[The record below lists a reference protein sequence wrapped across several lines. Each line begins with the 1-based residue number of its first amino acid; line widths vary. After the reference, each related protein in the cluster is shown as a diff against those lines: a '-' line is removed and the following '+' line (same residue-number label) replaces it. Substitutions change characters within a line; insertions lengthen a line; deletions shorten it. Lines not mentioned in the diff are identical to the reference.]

1 MGATVKRLAQVRV
14 MLIGIAIMLCLVFD
28 LTFARWLSFK
38 WGCMVLDV
46 LGDVSAILF
55 GVFGVWLGMFYSPT
69 IIDSLKE
76 KSGDNLIQAAENI
89 VASSKRFRIVFRGM
103 VISAV
108 ILVFAM
114 IVRSIHV
121 PFSQMVG
128 ISHPA
133 IRELLR
139 HVFFTM
145 IACAVIAQCYS
156 IVMSIVPMYDA
167 KKKMSEAQKVAEI
180 TINI

>member
-76 KSGDNLIQAAENI
+76 KSGDNLRCGAE
-89 VASSKRFRIVFRGM
+89 
-103 VISAV
+103 
-108 ILVFAM
+108 
-114 IVRSIHV
+114 IHV
-121 PFSQMVG
+121 R
-128 ISHPA
+128 HPQRQRLVIGQHVPLDA
-133 IRELLR
+133 RRPATLLEG
-139 HVFFTM
+139 VE
-145 IACAVIAQCYS
+145 IAFVHCQGNVLLEDGNANA
-156 IVMSIVPMYDA
+156 
-167 KKKMSEAQKVAEI
+167 
-180 TINI
+180 